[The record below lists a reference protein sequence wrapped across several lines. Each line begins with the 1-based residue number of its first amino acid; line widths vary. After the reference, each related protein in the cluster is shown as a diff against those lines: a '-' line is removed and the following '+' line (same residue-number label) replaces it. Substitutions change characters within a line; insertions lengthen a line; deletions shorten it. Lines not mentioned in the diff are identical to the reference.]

1 MSISSKCQS
10 SIKRTSSTNCV
21 LWFNYAQTETK
32 KTKKKNWDIS
42 DILSGVNVK
51 MTHQMTE

>member
-1 MSISSKCQS
+1 
-10 SIKRTSSTNCV
+10 V